1 MPCGGAGESK
11 GQRSGLGAFAP
22 PPPAALGPES
32 GRARFLRTEKP
43 RCVHTQSLLALEY
56 RALRKTIEYTLLE
69 KCPQRLLWVL
79 IPKGTELISVKG
91 RCLKSW

>member
-11 GQRSGLGAFAP
+11 GQHSGLGAFA
-22 PPPAALGPES
+22 PPAALGPES
-32 GRARFLRTEKP
+32 GRARFLRTEKA
-43 RCVHTQSLLALEY
+43 RCVHTQSSLALGY
-56 RALRKTIEYTLLE
+56 KALRKTIEYTLLE